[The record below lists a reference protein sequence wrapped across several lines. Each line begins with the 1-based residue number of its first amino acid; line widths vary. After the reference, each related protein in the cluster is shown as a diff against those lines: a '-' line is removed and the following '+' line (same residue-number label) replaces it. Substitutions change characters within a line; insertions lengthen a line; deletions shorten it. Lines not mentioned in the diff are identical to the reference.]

1 MHPVPN
7 VTGSGRGLSWSALCR
22 LAKKLPG
29 VEEGSSCGTPALR
42 VRKKLRARLKEDGET
57 VALRVDVLERDL
69 LLESDSKAF
78 LLTDHYRPY
87 PFVLVLLQHVRLD
100 VVEELLE
107 QAWRS
112 EAPKHLVNTW
122 GAHASDRLDEAVP
135 VVSRR
140 RKHK

>member
-1 MHPVPN
+1 MRN
-7 VTGSGRGLSWSALCR
+7 VTRRRSSSGRGLSWSALCR

-29 VEEGSSCGTPALR
+29 VEEGSSYGTPALR
-42 VRKKLRARLKEDGET
+42 VRKKLLARLKEDGKT
-57 VALRVDVLERDL
+57 VALRVDVLDRDL

-87 PFVLVLLQHVRLD
+87 PFVLVRLQHVRLD

-112 EAPKHLVNTW
+112 EAPKRLIAAFMN
-122 GAHASDRLDEAVP
+122 DRLDEAAP

-140 RKHK
+140 RAHK

>member
-1 MHPVPN
+1 M
-7 VTGSGRGLSWSALCR
+7 
-22 LAKKLPG
+22 
-29 VEEGSSCGTPALR
+29 
-42 VRKKLRARLKEDGET
+42 
-57 VALRVDVLERDL
+57 LERDL

-87 PFVLVLLQHVRLD
+87 PFVLVRLQHVRLD

-112 EAPKHLVNTW
+112 EAPKRLIATLT
-122 GAHASDRLDEAVP
+122 SDRLDEAAT

-140 RKHK
+140 PAHK

>member
-1 MHPVPN
+1 MHPVRN

-29 VEEGSSCGTPALR
+29 VEEGSSYGTPALR
-42 VRKKLRARLKEDGET
+42 VRKKLLARLKEDGMT

-87 PFVLVLLQHVRLD
+87 PFVLVRLEHVPLD

-112 EAPKHLVNTW
+112 EAPKRLIATLT
-122 GAHASDRLDEAVP
+122 SDRLDEAPP

-140 RKHK
+140 PAHK

>member
-1 MHPVPN
+1 VRK

-29 VEEGSSCGTPALR
+29 VEEGSSYGTPALR
-42 VRKKLRARLKEDGET
+42 VRKKLLARLKKDGKT
-57 VALRVDVLERDL
+57 IALRVDVLERDL

-87 PFVLVLLQHVRLD
+87 PFVLVCLQHVRLD

-112 EAPKHLVNTW
+112 QAPKRLVDTL
-122 GAHASDRLDEAVP
+122 GAFASNRLDEAGP

-140 RKHK
+140 RVHK